1 MNRDE
6 LLALGAD
13 LRERSGE
20 NPPAVYDLR
29 IDEVSLTES
38 NSTQLLAHVQHQAL
52 MRSYQ
57 GRFVLLPDDA
67 TDSLLTRMQRYYDP
81 VSMMRLDRNRAG
93 LEAVLLEPL
102 ADQARGEATV
112 QTCSDY
118 IDDMLARIQSAQAG
132 NFLVWLDDNSE
143 REHHYRNFLIQS
155 STDLLAE
162 ASASA
167 LGVIGEYGPPQ
178 SALFRILID
187 EFGYGTHD
195 KKHSVL
201 FRKTMRGFGLSEQYN
216 GYWPLFDTPAIA
228 LHNLIHSLFQ
238 SPRNFFR
245 QIGFLLY
252 AETSYQ
258 RSTGDHYRYL
268 RKHHKAVDATYFGEH
283 AHIDIHHSD
292 MVVNEVVKPLV
303 SRFGEEVGQEIILG
317 AELTRA
323 MFAASD
329 RHMLAVSEAFAAAVN
344 TGDASYGLTTINPAG
359 RCWTPDMA
367 SGRARLQIGGIGQ
380 INAQAFASF
389 PAGSIGREI
398 NW

>member
-29 IDEVSLTES
+29 IDDVSLAAN
-38 NSTQLLAHVQHQAL
+38 NSTQLLTHVQHQAL

-67 TDSLLTRMQRYYDP
+67 TASLLPRMQRYYDP
-81 VSMMRLDRNRAG
+81 ISMMRLDRNRAG
-93 LEAVLLEPL
+93 LEALLIEPL
-102 ADQARGEATV
+102 ANQARAEATV

-118 IDDMLARIQSAQAG
+118 IDDMLVRIQSAEAG
-132 NFLVWLDDNSE
+132 NFLVWLDGNAE

-268 RKHHKAVDATYFGEH
+268 RKHHPAVDATYFGEH

-317 AELTRA
+317 AELTRV
-323 MFAASD
+323 MFAAAD
-329 RHMLAVSEAFAAAVN
+329 RHMLAVSAAFAAAVN
-344 TGDASYGLTTINPAG
+344 TGDASYGLTTLNPAG

-367 SGRARLQIGGIGQ
+367 PGDARLQIGGIGE
-380 INAQAFASF
+380 INAEAFASF
-389 PAGSIGREI
+389 PSGAIGREI
-398 NW
+398 N

>member
-1 MNRDE
+1 MTIDDMMT
-6 LLALGAD
+6 LGAD
-13 LRERSGE
+13 LRDRTGDG
-20 NPPAVYDLR
+20 PPAVYDLR
-29 IDEVSLTES
+29 IDDVSLGHNPTP
-38 NSTQLLAHVQHQAL
+38 QLYCHVQHQAL

-67 TDSLLTRMQRYYDP
+67 TGPILAQMQRYYDP
-81 VSMMRLDRNRAG
+81 AGMMRLDSHRAD
-93 LEAVLLEPL
+93 LEAALIGPL
-102 ADQARGEATV
+102 ADQVKAAATG
-112 QTCSDY
+112 QSCAEY
-118 IDDMLARIQSAQAG
+118 ITLMLGHIQSAPRG
-132 NFLVWLDDNSE
+132 DFLVWLDSLPD

-187 EFGYGTHD
+187 EFGYGVHD

-201 FRKTMRGFGLSEQYN
+201 YRKTLRGFGLSEHYN

-228 LHNLIHSLFQ
+228 MHNVIHSLFH

-268 RKHHKAVDATYFGEH
+268 RKYHPAVDATYFGEH
-283 AHIDIHHSD
+283 AHIDIHHSS
-292 MVVNEVVKPLV
+292 MVVNEVVTPLV
-303 SRFGEEVGQEIILG
+303 ARFGEEVGQEIILG

-323 MFAASD
+323 AFGLAD
-329 RHMLAVSEAFAAAVN
+329 RHMLAVSRAFHTAVKA
-344 TGDASYGLTTINPAG
+344 GRASYGLDVVDPAAP
-359 RCWTPDMA
+359 CVTPDTA
-367 SGRARLQIGGIGQ
+367 QGAARVQVGGIGQ
-380 INAQAFASF
+380 VDAAAFAGF
-389 PAGSIGREI
+389 PAGSIGRAV
-398 NW
+398 